1 MCAVSHI
8 PTQTEFNITGV
19 INSDEIICYAPG
31 INTESTL
38 YSNWINMALV
48 NGGFLTV
55 KISDNP
61 EDNSIIY
68 RNLLD
73 NDITINNPSFKKLQ
87 LVDDFINDNIF
98 LFAALFFVFCL
109 FSTLMIF
116 NFIIINIKNSTRD
129 IGIYM
134 SLGMNGFKISLIY
147 LFQVMI
153 ISTIAMIIGLI
164 GSTILL
170 SAVDYSF
177 ASRVIVN
184 FDILHNTVYGIGGVI
199 LLAYLTP
206 IIAIAFPLFSLS
218 RKKPIDVIKVS

>member
-1 MCAVSHI
+1 
-8 PTQTEFNITGV
+8 
-19 INSDEIICYAPG
+19 
-31 INTESTL
+31 
-38 YSNWINMALV
+38 
-48 NGGFLTV
+48 
-55 KISDNP
+55 
-61 EDNSIIY
+61 
-68 RNLLD
+68 
-73 NDITINNPSFKKLQ
+73 
-87 LVDDFINDNIF
+87 
-98 LFAALFFVFCL
+98 
-109 FSTLMIF
+109 MIF